1 VKNKGFTLV
10 ELVIVLILIGL
21 SISLAAPSLGRFS
34 KAVEL
39 KAGVKKVSAILRY
52 YRSEAVQKGK
62 IYQVIFDP
70 GLREV
75 RIQSVE
81 TLSKEG
87 EAEKLEGILQ
97 KEKYVIPQGI
107 QMKEVKIPFSQFP
120 SDFPTIE
127 FYPNGGSNGGSF
139 LLDIQ
144 NHKGYWILVHFLTGI
159 VEIRGA

>member
-1 VKNKGFTLV
+1 VKKKGLALI

-21 SISLAAPSLGRFS
+21 SVSLAAPSLGRVA

-39 KAGVKKVSAILRY
+39 KAGTKKVAAILRY

-75 RIQSVE
+75 RIQALE
-81 TLSKEG
+81 TISQER
-87 EAEKLEGILQ
+87 EEEKLEGMIE

-107 QMKEVKIPFSQFP
+107 QMKEVKILLPQFP

-144 NHKGYWILVHFLTGI
+144 NQKGYWIFVHFLTGT
-159 VEIRGA
+159 VEIKGA

>member
-1 VKNKGFTLV
+1 MKNKGFTLV

-21 SISLAAPSLGRFS
+21 SISLAAPSLGRIS

-39 KAGVKKVSAILRY
+39 KAGTKKVAAILRY

-62 IYQVIFDP
+62 VYQVIFDP
-70 GLREV
+70 SVGEV

-81 TLSKEG
+81 TISTEG
-87 EAEKLEGILQ
+87 EAEKLEEILQ
-97 KEKYVIPQGI
+97 KKKYLIPREI
-107 QMKEVKIPFSQFP
+107 QIKEVRIPFSQFP

-127 FYPNGGSNGGSF
+127 FYPSGGSNGGSF

-159 VEIRGA
+159 VEIKGA